1 MDDTMQNSGAVSPEL
16 DEMVG
21 RLLDNMLGA
30 LAAGEDPGV
39 AIVIEDASAHA
50 YEALFCDDGAEQCLE
65 AATAFV
71 AEHTGGIPDENV
83 ARVERYA
90 IAYAGC
96 VQLDGVYEDAVL
108 VSFCERSM
116 PCGYSAFVAFRGMGQ
131 GDDFMWSDPEPAGEE
146 PSLF

>member
-39 AIVIEDASAHA
+39 AIVVEDASAHA

-71 AEHTGGIPDENV
+71 AEHTGGIQMCIRD
-83 ARVERYA
+83 RSWMR
-90 IAYAGC
+90 GC
-96 VQLDGVYEDAVL
+96 GSASPGVMRFSIHVMSSQL
-108 VSFCERSM
+108 
-116 PCGYSAFVAFRGMGQ
+116 
-131 GDDFMWSDPEPAGEE
+131 
-146 PSLF
+146 PSL

>member
-1 MDDTMQNSGAVSPEL
+1 MDDTMQNPGAVSPEL

-30 LAAGEDPGV
+30 LAEGEDPGV
-39 AIVIEDASAHA
+39 AIVMEDASSNA
-50 YEALFCDDGAEQCLE
+50 YDALFCEDGTEQCLE
-65 AATAFV
+65 AAAAFV
-71 AEHTGGIPDENV
+71 SGHAQGIPEEGV
-83 ARVERYA
+83 GAVERYA
-90 IAYAGC
+90 IAYVGC
-96 VQLDGVYEDAVL
+96 VQLDGVYEDAIL
-108 VSFCERSM
+108 VSFCERSL